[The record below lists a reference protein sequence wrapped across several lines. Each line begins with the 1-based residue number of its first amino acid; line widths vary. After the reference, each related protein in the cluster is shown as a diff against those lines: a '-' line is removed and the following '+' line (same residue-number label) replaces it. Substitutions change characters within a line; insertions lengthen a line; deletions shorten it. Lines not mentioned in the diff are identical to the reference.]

1 MDFFTAMDLSASAL
15 GAQRMRMNVISSN
28 LANIHSTKT
37 PEGGPYQKREVVF
50 SAVPVKKSF
59 GDELQDAM
67 NGSIRQCEVT
77 DVVKSQAPFRKVFNP
92 HHPHADAEGYVSMPN
107 VELVTEMANM
117 MDASRAYEA
126 NLAAIDTAKN
136 MAMKA
141 LEIGR

>member
-15 GAQRMRMNVISSN
+15 GAQRLRMNVISSN

-37 PEGGPYQKREVVF
+37 PEEGPYQKREVVF
-50 SAVPVKKSF
+50 SAVPLGKSF
-59 GDELQDAM
+59 EDELKDAL
-67 NGSIRQCEVT
+67 NGSIRQCQVT
-77 DVVKSQAPFRKVFNP
+77 NIVKSEAPFRKVFNP
-92 HHPHADAEGYVSMPN
+92 HHPHADAEGYVSLPN

-126 NLAAIDTAKN
+126 NLTAIQTAKN